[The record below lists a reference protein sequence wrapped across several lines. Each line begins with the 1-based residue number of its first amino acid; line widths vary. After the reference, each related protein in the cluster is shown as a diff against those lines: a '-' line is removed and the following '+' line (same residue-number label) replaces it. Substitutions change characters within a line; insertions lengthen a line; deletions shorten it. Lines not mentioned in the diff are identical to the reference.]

1 MKRNRAAGMT
11 LIELVIVITLSA
23 ICVTFMTM
31 FIVTPINAYNA
42 QTQRAQ
48 LVDAADSALRLL
60 SRDLRAALP
69 NGVRV
74 TTSGN
79 VAALELIE
87 TIDGARYR
95 DNGPLTDP
103 AQWLDF
109 TTADTAFATTV
120 PFSEVTLPF
129 SSTSDYLAI
138 YNVGVPGANAYALAN
153 VITPPGTAITIK
165 AGATPNAQLVTMNP
179 GFQFSWGSP
188 GKRVY
193 LVSGPIT
200 YLCDLSIGML
210 TRYTGYSIG
219 ATQLTSD
226 ASLLAAGATSG
237 RVSANVSACAF
248 TYAPGTAARGGMATL
263 SLTLTSSLPSTSAQ
277 TVQLVHQVHLV
288 NAP

>member
-69 NGVRV
+69 NSVRIAA
-74 TTSGN
+74 SGN

-153 VITPPGTAITIK
+153 VVTPPGTAITIK
-165 AGATPNAQLVTMNP
+165 AGSTPNAQLVTMNP

-193 LVSGPIT
+193 LLSGPIT

-248 TYAPGTAARGGMATL
+248 NYAPGTPARGDMATL